1 MNLLKRYIMGLGI
14 IILGVLALT
23 GCDFKAH
30 NAEMSIEAEKVMYV
44 GAEYDFTIA
53 LTEGSFSEVEWSID
67 NTEVAKIEGNKIVPL
82 KEGSFNLVAKMGKNT
97 DVIHI
102 NVYIPA
108 VYQITY
114 VLDGGEGE
122 DLLKEFDRITVDA
135 PVGVP
140 TKLGYEFLGFYDN
153 PEFEGQAISSVSGSL
168 KGDITLYA
176 KWNLLTIAMQYELAG
191 GQCAELPATRTVLDE
206 EFVLPQ
212 VEKDGYEFGG
222 WYDNAE
228 FSGEAITSLNA
239 ANIMTNKLY
248 AKLTALS
255 YALSYELNGGENGDN
270 PESYTIEDEITLA
283 NPTKEGYQFDGWM
296 LGNEIVAK
304 IEKGSMG
311 DKTLVATWS
320 VIDYP
325 IAFELNGG
333 TTEVALPTSR
343 TIESAEFVL
352 PELFLDN
359 YSFEGWYASADFSGE
374 KVVKLDSS
382 NLSITKLYAK
392 FISVKVAFIGEV
404 GYASIGEAL
413 AAAADGDTITILA
426 GEYEETLTIEKGVT
440 LAGPNAAKLGKE
452 EREAEAIIKA
462 PLTIAA
468 AGVTLKGLR
477 FEGTGTITVNADG
490 ATIENCHVQA
500 TAINPGANNRKGMI
514 ISNVSIK
521 DLTIRGNYLYCGA
534 YLQGPIDLCGL
545 ASNVVIDNNV
555 FTNGVTANNNV
566 NEGLLLYNAAGE
578 LTITN
583 NDFLFPTDNWA
594 ILVYGST
601 LAHVLVQDNV
611 INTAN
616 GVDHT
621 SGIAV
626 YNTPATC
633 VMDFIHNKFYSTT
646 GTTFRFTGGKAGT
659 TINFY
664 YNYFDAASPVKFNCL
679 ATAVVNF
686 EGDCYGTAINT
697 ATNLTPTDYVE
708 YASYNLET
716 MEAAY
721 LAWLHPTI
729 SYDLAEGAWG
739 EVEGQTELTHGV
751 TYVLPNPVREGYT
764 FLGWYE
770 GEELVTECLNRSY
783 VLVAR
788 WEKFYPVKIAD
799 QGYDTIE
806 EALAAAVDGDVIV
819 ISAGTY
825 DFASPI
831 AKSVTLLGAGQ
842 DVTTLNV
849 AKEAVTIKGSVK
861 FQSLTLVGIGA
872 TSSGVYF
879 QALPGA
885 TKLSFEDCHI
895 TKMNTFTRA
904 FESGTTGMQF
914 EYIDNNF
921 DLIGQFILW
930 TKPEAGVD
938 TVTFTGNYV
947 KTSTCLG
954 ITSSLSSL
962 IRVRSNGTVAHIY
975 DNVFDGPFISGDGI
989 CENGGTD
996 NVFEV
1001 RFNTFINLNKYVHNN
1016 GGKPIVFN
1024 NNLYLDADGAA
1035 LAAAPAALTGVA
1047 GVIGDE
1053 VVYATEEERAAAY
1066 LAFLSGPTIYT
1077 ISYDLA
1083 GGAWGE
1089 VSGITELEAGV
1100 EYTLPEPTKEGATFL
1115 GWYEG
1120 ETKVEVCA
1128 DKSYILV
1135 AKWEEIGAVKP
1146 ITIGDQGFNTIAEAL
1161 AAAVDGDVIELAE
1174 GTFEFNSIITKS
1186 VSFKGAGQDKSIIE
1200 FTQAD
1205 NYDGLQAANISFE
1218 SLTLKGRSA
1227 NGSGTY
1233 FEIKPAVKKFSVKDC
1248 HVTMMNSF
1256 VKAHYATTDL
1266 EIEFVGNNFDNIG
1279 QFILWTKV
1287 EAGISSIT
1295 FTDNYV
1301 QYSSCL
1307 GIENGASSLL
1317 RVRSNN
1323 VVVHIYHNV
1332 FEGAASN
1339 GDGIC
1344 ENGAANNEFE
1354 VRFNT
1359 FKNVN
1364 RFVHNNGG
1372 NAIIFN
1378 NNLYLDAEGA
1388 ALASTPAAVSG
1399 IAGVVADEVL
1409 YATQE
1414 ELEAAYLAFLN
1425 GGAVEPENFTISY
1438 DLAGGAWGE
1447 VAGATELAADAQY
1460 TLPNPVREG
1469 YTFLGW
1475 YEGETKVEV
1484 CQGRDY
1490 QLVAQWEEIVVV
1502 TYPVMIGE
1510 QGYETIAAALAAAVD
1525 GDVIVVADG
1534 EYAETLT
1541 ISKEVTIQG
1550 THHDSVLE
1558 NAAVIKGVLTIAAD
1572 NVTLKDL
1579 AFTGA
1584 ARVKSTTNDG
1594 LTFIYNYVHDTD
1606 KTTISW
1612 VETSIFTLG
1621 FLNVA
1626 ATNDDQAENFVIS
1639 YNVFDKVQDS
1649 AVSLGRVDNAL
1660 VSHNEFTDF
1669 LYEAIRIDGGY
1680 NDGNIIITNNL
1691 IKQTE
1696 NAGYMG
1702 IFMRSYGGHQGLEYP
1717 IIYIAGNQIENV
1729 GYASTSANFCGA
1741 IGLRNYQEYGVTII
1755 IRDNDIINCKNTIRL
1770 RNNAT
1775 AANHAAYAWSAVIE
1789 HNNILGMP
1797 QSYLYNCKTGS
1808 DGDSTNPQKAI
1819 IGANFYGDVAGN
1831 KVEVAEGLIK
1841 DYAAL
1846 AAGADQPFEH
1856 GVVADEIIFV
1866 VTVIDGEEEHR
1877 YAVEAFGDFEAP
1889 ALTKLGFD
1897 FVGLYTNP
1905 NFSGEAILVLEEVK
1919 NDAKLYAKFE
1929 QSVYEITYELNGGS
1943 FVEGAEVV
1951 ASGIYGQEVVLPT
1964 AEKEGMEFTG
1974 WVLEGS
1980 SEVITSITLEGPTT
1994 VVATFARPV
2003 DDKTL
2008 LVGADKTYQRISDAL
2023 EHAVEGSTIIVD
2035 SGSYTED
2042 VVVTVSNITILGANE
2057 GINAVNGSRVAETIL
2072 SGSVVVVEGVNNVT
2086 FDGFTF
2092 TSPEAFN
2099 MLGNNDSIA
2108 LLNNIFEASY
2118 TTAGS
2123 SANPKM
2129 QVANS
2134 GAVSNFKAQYNKF
2147 ILHSSVNYTC
2157 NIAFKNEVNGA
2168 QILDNYFTNDGP
2180 TTSNPFAVWFFN
2192 MAGHIEINNNNFDRF
2207 AGDYWTV
2214 WGGSE
2219 STAANTVVDFK
2230 DNLLDGR
2237 SSSTCE
2243 CGISFNNLTAAGI
2256 EINIIGNKFINVKDT
2271 IIGIVGSGASDSTST
2286 PTVKIMYN
2294 AFVSVSARMKF
2305 NCASTNFEFSNNY
2318 LSSTIGNYTDQG
2330 TPATKVNEIARD
2342 GYNSLEE
2349 VEIAYQNYLNG
2360 IPNEYIN
2367 INYVLDGGTVT
2378 GPNKFVKGSSFTLG
2392 TPSKEDYRFLGWTL
2406 TENGTEY
2413 ITVIPKEQAEDV
2425 TVYANWEKIVSSTVV
2440 FDFNGGYSEELF
2452 LLDVADAPHYAIDNY
2467 NYNEGTFWGG
2477 RYTSDV
2483 FIGNQGSDP
2492 KATFSDRIYIGKDVE
2507 TGLYKILSI
2516 IRSGGS
2522 SWADG
2527 AEYVISISNSISGYY
2542 ANYSPIAAQLEVGM
2556 YACFS
2561 GPISSACKATPVT
2574 VGFFKGQPTNSTI
2587 TKKVTSADTLDVPS
2601 RLGFEFD
2608 GWFDANNK
2616 KYSTVF
2622 DIDGD
2627 VTLIAHWTEKNPV
2640 TEIVIDAET
2649 AEMLT
2654 DQTFQF
2660 VAHVM
2665 PLDAYFQQII
2675 YTSTDTDILQVSE
2688 NGLVKAINAGTAKIL
2703 ITDYLSKF
2711 TIEKEIVV
2719 YPVNTLEVHT
2729 ETPFKGALAPAEEV
2743 VLIVDKFGKLAA
2755 NANVTF
2761 TSSNDNVL
2769 VVNSDGKVTGVAD
2782 GTAVVTIE
2790 SVALGE
2796 KIEMA
2801 IMVKT
2806 ENPNAQGVDQL
2817 LDLLIDN
2824 HMNIIETGNVC
2835 LYNDGRQKVFT
2846 PTYGSVN
2853 RYLFDEFKVDTTYY
2867 ATSEANPNNHKVR
2880 RTGAGYDDSI
2890 YFVTVHDT
2898 ATLTGTVVSIASG
2911 MSSGETSIHYTVGND
2926 AIYGVVPEEY
2936 IAYHA
2941 GDGTGTTFKWTKT
2954 NAVATDASVA
2964 PEYDVVK
2971 DGDTF
2976 YLTCNGV
2983 QTTIEVPMMGD
2994 AEPDKDR
3001 YTILG
3006 PVWKVEDGYYYVGG
3020 PLWYSYSQIGT
3031 RGGNNNSIGIEMC
3044 VNYSSDVYDTWQ
3056 RTAQLVADICLRNN
3070 LDTTRVKMHN
3080 TWSGKNCP
3088 QCLIEGNYWWEF
3100 MEMVELQYT
3109 IQKDFAGAEISIE
3122 SHNPEILDNTGR
3134 IIAQPQKTTVVSYN
3148 LTVSYGGE
3156 TRTVTLSSVVT
3167 GTTCWEQWD
3176 GTYVA
3181 STVWNE
3187 GKYNRY

>member
-1 MNLLKRYIMGLGI
+1 M
-14 IILGVLALT
+14 
-23 GCDFKAH
+23 
-30 NAEMSIEAEKVMYV
+30 
-44 GAEYDFTIA
+44 
-53 LTEGSFSEVEWSID
+53 
-67 NTEVAKIEGNKIVPL
+67 
-82 KEGSFNLVAKMGKNT
+82 
-97 DVIHI
+97 
-102 NVYIPA
+102 
-108 VYQITY
+108 
-114 VLDGGEGE
+114 
-122 DLLKEFDRITVDA
+122 
-135 PVGVP
+135 
-140 TKLGYEFLGFYDN
+140 
-153 PEFEGQAISSVSGSL
+153 
-168 KGDITLYA
+168 
-176 KWNLLTIAMQYELAG
+176 
-191 GQCAELPATRTVLDE
+191 
-206 EFVLPQ
+206 
-212 VEKDGYEFGG
+212 
-222 WYDNAE
+222 
-228 FSGEAITSLNA
+228 
-239 ANIMTNKLY
+239 
-248 AKLTALS
+248 
-255 YALSYELNGGENGDN
+255 
-270 PESYTIEDEITLA
+270 
-283 NPTKEGYQFDGWM
+283 
-296 LGNEIVAK
+296 
-304 IEKGSMG
+304 
-311 DKTLVATWS
+311 
-320 VIDYP
+320 
-325 IAFELNGG
+325 
-333 TTEVALPTSR
+333 
-343 TIESAEFVL
+343 
-352 PELFLDN
+352 
-359 YSFEGWYASADFSGE
+359 
-374 KVVKLDSS
+374 
-382 NLSITKLYAK
+382 
-392 FISVKVAFIGEV
+392 IGE
-404 GYASIGEAL
+404 
-413 AAAADGDTITILA
+413 
-426 GEYEETLTIEKGVT
+426 
-440 LAGPNAAKLGKE
+440 
-452 EREAEAIIKA
+452 
-462 PLTIAA
+462 
-468 AGVTLKGLR
+468 
-477 FEGTGTITVNADG
+477 
-490 ATIENCHVQA
+490 
-500 TAINPGANNRKGMI
+500 
-514 ISNVSIK
+514 
-521 DLTIRGNYLYCGA
+521 
-534 YLQGPIDLCGL
+534 
-545 ASNVVIDNNV
+545 
-555 FTNGVTANNNV
+555 
-566 NEGLLLYNAAGE
+566 
-578 LTITN
+578 
-583 NDFLFPTDNWA
+583 
-594 ILVYGST
+594 
-601 LAHVLVQDNV
+601 
-611 INTAN
+611 
-616 GVDHT
+616 
-621 SGIAV
+621 
-626 YNTPATC
+626 
-633 VMDFIHNKFYSTT
+633 
-646 GTTFRFTGGKAGT
+646 
-659 TINFY
+659 
-664 YNYFDAASPVKFNCL
+664 
-679 ATAVVNF
+679 
-686 EGDCYGTAINT
+686 
-697 ATNLTPTDYVE
+697 
-708 YASYNLET
+708 
-716 MEAAY
+716 
-721 LAWLHPTI
+721 
-729 SYDLAEGAWG
+729 
-739 EVEGQTELTHGV
+739 
-751 TYVLPNPVREGYT
+751 
-764 FLGWYE
+764 
-770 GEELVTECLNRSY
+770 
-783 VLVAR
+783 
-788 WEKFYPVKIAD
+788 
-799 QGYDTIE
+799 
-806 EALAAAVDGDVIV
+806 
-819 ISAGTY
+819 
-825 DFASPI
+825 
-831 AKSVTLLGAGQ
+831 
-842 DVTTLNV
+842 
-849 AKEAVTIKGSVK
+849 
-861 FQSLTLVGIGA
+861 
-872 TSSGVYF
+872 
-879 QALPGA
+879 
-885 TKLSFEDCHI
+885 
-895 TKMNTFTRA
+895 
-904 FESGTTGMQF
+904 
-914 EYIDNNF
+914 
-921 DLIGQFILW
+921 
-930 TKPEAGVD
+930 
-938 TVTFTGNYV
+938 
-947 KTSTCLG
+947 
-954 ITSSLSSL
+954 
-962 IRVRSNGTVAHIY
+962 
-975 DNVFDGPFISGDGI
+975 
-989 CENGGTD
+989 
-996 NVFEV
+996 
-1001 RFNTFINLNKYVHNN
+1001 
-1016 GGKPIVFN
+1016 
-1024 NNLYLDADGAA
+1024 
-1035 LAAAPAALTGVA
+1035 
-1047 GVIGDE
+1047 
-1053 VVYATEEERAAAY
+1053 
-1066 LAFLSGPTIYT
+1066 
-1077 ISYDLA
+1077 
-1083 GGAWGE
+1083 
-1089 VSGITELEAGV
+1089 
-1100 EYTLPEPTKEGATFL
+1100 
-1115 GWYEG
+1115 
-1120 ETKVEVCA
+1120 
-1128 DKSYILV
+1128 
-1135 AKWEEIGAVKP
+1135 
-1146 ITIGDQGFNTIAEAL
+1146 QGFATIAEAL
-1161 AAAVDGDVIELAE
+1161 AAA
-1174 GTFEFNSIITKS
+1174 
-1186 VSFKGAGQDKSIIE
+1186 Q
-1200 FTQAD
+1200 
-1205 NYDGLQAANISFE
+1205 
-1218 SLTLKGRSA
+1218 
-1227 NGSGTY
+1227 
-1233 FEIKPAVKKFSVKDC
+1233 
-1248 HVTMMNSF
+1248 
-1256 VKAHYATTDL
+1256 
-1266 EIEFVGNNFDNIG
+1266 
-1279 QFILWTKV
+1279 
-1287 EAGISSIT
+1287 
-1295 FTDNYV
+1295 
-1301 QYSSCL
+1301 
-1307 GIENGASSLL
+1307 
-1317 RVRSNN
+1317 
-1323 VVVHIYHNV
+1323 
-1332 FEGAASN
+1332 
-1339 GDGIC
+1339 
-1344 ENGAANNEFE
+1344 
-1354 VRFNT
+1354 
-1359 FKNVN
+1359 
-1364 RFVHNNGG
+1364 
-1372 NAIIFN
+1372 
-1378 NNLYLDAEGA
+1378 
-1388 ALASTPAAVSG
+1388 
-1399 IAGVVADEVL
+1399 
-1409 YATQE
+1409 
-1414 ELEAAYLAFLN
+1414 
-1425 GGAVEPENFTISY
+1425 
-1438 DLAGGAWGE
+1438 
-1447 VAGATELAADAQY
+1447 
-1460 TLPNPVREG
+1460 
-1469 YTFLGW
+1469 
-1475 YEGETKVEV
+1475 
-1484 CQGRDY
+1484 
-1490 QLVAQWEEIVVV
+1490 
-1502 TYPVMIGE
+1502 
-1510 QGYETIAAALAAAVD
+1510 D

-1534 EYAETLT
+1534 EYTEALT

-1558 NAAVIKGVLTIAAD
+1558 NAAVIKGVLTITAD

-1584 ARVKSTTNDG
+1584 ARVKTTTNDG

-1741 IGLRNYQEYGVTII
+1741 IGLRNYQEYGVTIV

-1775 AANHAAYAWSAVIE
+1775 AANHAAYTWSAVIE

-1929 QSVYEITYELNGGS
+1929 QSVYAITYELNGGS

-1951 ASGIYGQEVVLPT
+1951 ASGVYGQEVALPA

-2035 SGSYTED
+2035 SGSYAED

-2118 TTAGS
+2118 TTAGAS
-2123 SANPKM
+2123 TNPKM

-2180 TTSNPFAVWFFN
+2180 TTSNPFAVWFFK

-2214 WGGSE
+2214 WGGSQ

-2237 SSSTCE
+2237 SATTCE

-2271 IIGIVGSGASDSTST
+2271 IIGIVGSGSSDSTST

-2330 TPATKVNEIARD
+2330 TPATKVNAIARD

-2349 VEIAYQNYLNG
+2349 VEVAYQNYLNG

-2425 TVYANWEKIVSSTVV
+2425 TVYAKWEKIVSSTVV

-2477 RYTSDV
+2477 RYSTDV

-2492 KATFSDRIYIGKDVE
+2492 KATFSDRIYIGKDAE

-2522 SWADG
+2522 SWAEG

-2587 TKKVTSADTLDVPS
+2587 TKKVTSADTLDVPT

-2654 DQTFQF
+2654 DEVFQF
-2660 VAHVM
+2660 QAHVM

-2675 YTSTDTDILQVSE
+2675 YTSSDTNILTVDST
-2688 NGLVKAINAGTAKIL
+2688 GKVKAINAGTASIF
-2703 ITDYLSKF
+2703 IQDYLGKF
-2711 TIEKEIVV
+2711 TVEKVITV

-2729 ETPFKGALAPAEEV
+2729 ENPFKGSLAPAEEV
-2743 VLIVDKFGKLAA
+2743 VLLVDLFGKNAA
-2755 NANVTF
+2755 SATYTF
-2761 TSSNDNVL
+2761 ASSNDNVL
-2769 VVNSDGKVTGVAD
+2769 VVNNDGKVTGVAD

-2790 SVALGE
+2790 SVELGA
-2796 KIEMA
+2796 KVEMS
-2801 IMVKT
+2801 IMVRT

-2853 RYLFDEFKVDTTYY
+2853 RYLFDEFVIDTTYY
-2867 ATSEANPNNHKVR
+2867 ATSEANPNNHMSR
-2880 RTGAGYDDSI
+2880 RTGSGYDDSI

-2926 AIYGVVPEEY
+2926 AIYGVVPEQY

-2941 GDGTGTTFKWTKT
+2941 GDSTKVTFKWTKT

-2971 DGDTF
+2971 VDDTF

-3134 IIAQPQKTTVVSYN
+3134 IIAAPQTTTVVSYD
-3148 LTVSYGGE
+3148 LTVSYGGQ

-3181 STVWNE
+3181 STVWNG